1 MTEENSQ
8 HRLTTGSV
16 PRRMLLFA
24 LPIFLSNLFQQLY
37 NAVDSL
43 IVGRFIGQQA
53 LAAVSSSSSLIM
65 LLVGFINGVSL
76 GAGVLIARYYGAEE
90 EDQVERAVH
99 TTLALGLAAGV
110 ALTVLGVALT
120 PLILRWMG
128 TPADVIHNSVLYF
141 RVYFLGSAA
150 VVLYNMGASILQSV
164 GDSRSPMVY
173 LIAASLTNVVLDLLF
188 VAVFRWGV
196 GSAALATILSQILSA
211 LLAFRRLARTRACY
225 RVNWRR
231 VRFEGPMLRQVVTL
245 GIPSGVQSS
254 VVSLANVVVQS
265 NINAFGSSAMA
276 GCGAYSKIEGFAFL
290 PVTCFALAL
299 STFVS
304 QNIGAQRYDRVKAG
318 MKFGLLCSPLL
329 AEGIGVCIFF
339 LSPQLI
345 SLFNDHPEVI
355 AFGVNYAHTAALFYF
370 LLAFSH
376 CCAGILRGMGRP
388 IVPMAVMLTVWCAIR
403 ITYITLTVR
412 LIPSIQ
418 VVYWAYPLTWTIS
431 SVLFA
436 LFLSRLRFPPTEG
449 EGHSESVG
457 SAAP

>member
-128 TPADVIHNSVLYF
+128 TPADVIQNSVLYF

-188 VAVFRWGV
+188 VAVFHWGV

-245 GIPSGVQSS
+245 GIPSGVQNS
-254 VVSLANVVVQS
+254 VVSLANVIVQS
-265 NINAFGSSAMA
+265 NINAFGSFAMA

-304 QNIGAQRYDRVKAG
+304 QNLGARRFDRVRQG
-318 MKFGLLCSPLL
+318 MRFGLLCSPLL
-329 AEGIGVCIFF
+329 AEGIGLVIFAF
-339 LSPQLI
+339 APFLI
-345 SLFNDHPEVI
+345 SLFNSDPAVV
-355 AFGVNYAHTAALFYF
+355 AFGVNDARTVALFYC
-370 LLAFSH
+370 LLSFSH

-388 IVPMAVMLTVWCAIR
+388 VVPMAIMLCVWCALR
-403 ITYITLTVR
+403 ITYITVTVSFLPDIR
-412 LIPSIQ
+412 

-431 SVLFA
+431 SALFA
-436 LFLSRLRFPPTEG
+436 LCLRRLRLPG
-449 EGHSESVG
+449 EEQGGPASYVRG
-457 SAAP
+457 

>member
-188 VAVFRWGV
+188 VAVFHWGV

-245 GIPSGVQSS
+245 GIPSGVQNS
-254 VVSLANVVVQS
+254 VVSLANVIVQS
-265 NINAFGSSAMA
+265 NINAFGSFAMA

-355 AFGVNYAHTAALFYF
+355 AFGVNYAHTVALFYF

-388 IVPMAVMLTVWCAIR
+388 IVPMAIMLTVWCALR
-403 ITYITLTVR
+403 ITYITLTAR

-436 LFLSRLRFPPTEG
+436 LFLSRLRFPPMEG
-449 EGHSESVG
+449 EGHPDAVR

>member
-245 GIPSGVQSS
+245 GIPSGVQNS
-254 VVSLANVVVQS
+254 VVSLANVIVQS
-265 NINAFGSSAMA
+265 NINAFGSFAMA

-304 QNIGAQRYDRVKAG
+304 QNLGARRFDRVRAG
-318 MKFGLLCSPLL
+318 MRFGLLCSPLL
-329 AEGIGVCIFF
+329 AEGIGLVIFAF
-339 LSPQLI
+339 APFLI
-345 SLFNDHPEVI
+345 SLFNSDPAVV
-355 AFGVNYAHTAALFYF
+355 AFGVNDARTVALFYC
-370 LLAFSH
+370 LLSFSH

-388 IVPMAVMLTVWCAIR
+388 VVPMAIMLCVWCALR
-403 ITYITLTVR
+403 ITYITVTVSFLPDIR
-412 LIPSIQ
+412 

-431 SVLFA
+431 SALFA
-436 LFLSRLRFPPTEG
+436 LCLRRLRLPG
-449 EGHSESVG
+449 EEQGGPASYVRG
-457 SAAP
+457 

>member
-43 IVGRFIGQQA
+43 IVGQFIGQQA

-188 VAVFRWGV
+188 VAVFHWGV

-245 GIPSGVQSS
+245 GIPSGVQNS
-254 VVSLANVVVQS
+254 VVSLANVIVQS
-265 NINAFGSSAMA
+265 NINAFGSFAMA

-304 QNIGAQRYDRVKAG
+304 QNLGARRFDRVRQG
-318 MKFGLLCSPLL
+318 MRFGLLCSPLL
-329 AEGIGVCIFF
+329 AEGIGLVIFAF
-339 LSPQLI
+339 APFLI
-345 SLFNDHPEVI
+345 SLFNSDPAVV
-355 AFGVNYAHTAALFYF
+355 AFGVNDARTVALFYC
-370 LLAFSH
+370 LLSFSH

-388 IVPMAVMLTVWCAIR
+388 VVPMAIMLCVWCALR
-403 ITYITLTVR
+403 ITYITVTVSFLPDIR
-412 LIPSIQ
+412 

-431 SVLFA
+431 SALFA
-436 LFLSRLRFPPTEG
+436 LCLRRLRLPG
-449 EGHSESVG
+449 EEQGGPASYVRG
-457 SAAP
+457 